1 METRIG
7 IWIDRRK
14 AVIVALTDEE
24 TSVHTI
30 VSQVERHTRLS
41 GGSRSATL
49 YGPQDVASE
58 SRLEERLQH
67 QMRRYLQEVVE
78 AVRGAD
84 AIVIF
89 GPGEAKQALARE
101 IHRIKALAPRLV
113 AVERSDKLTERQF
126 VAKVRRYF
134 GS

>member
-1 METRIG
+1 MG
-7 IWIDRRK
+7 
-14 AVIVALTDEE
+14 
-24 TSVHTI
+24 
-30 VSQVERHTRLS
+30 
-41 GGSRSATL
+41 
-49 YGPQDVASE
+49 
-58 SRLEERLQH
+58 ERLQH

>member
-14 AVIVALTDEE
+14 AVIVALTGEE
-24 TSVHTI
+24 TSVNTI

-41 GGSRSATL
+41 GGSRSATP

-58 SRLEERLQH
+58 TRVEERLQN
-67 QMRRYLQEVVE
+67 QMRRYLQDVVE
-78 AVRGAD
+78 AVRRAD
-84 AIVIF
+84 SIVVF
-89 GPGEAKQALARE
+89 GPGEAKQELAKE
-101 IHRIKALAPRLV
+101 IRRIKALAPNLV

-126 VAKVRRYF
+126 VAKVRQYF
-134 GS
+134 GT

>member
-67 QMRRYLQEVVE
+67 QMRRYLQDVIET
-78 AVRGAD
+78 VRHAD

-89 GPGEAKQALARE
+89 GPGEAPQQLAKE
-101 IHRIKALAPRLV
+101 IAQIKALAPRLV

-126 VAKVRRYF
+126 VAKVRQYF
-134 GS
+134 GT

>member
-14 AVIVALTDEE
+14 AVIVALSGEE
-24 TSVHTI
+24 TSVQTI
-30 VSQVERHTRLS
+30 VSQVERQTRLS
-41 GGSRSATL
+41 GGSRSASP

-58 SRLEERLQH
+58 SRMGERLQH